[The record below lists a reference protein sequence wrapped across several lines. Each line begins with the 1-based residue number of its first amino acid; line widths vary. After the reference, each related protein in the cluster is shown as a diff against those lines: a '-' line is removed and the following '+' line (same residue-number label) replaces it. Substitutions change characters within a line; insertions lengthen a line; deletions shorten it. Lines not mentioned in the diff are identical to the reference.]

1 MKNFF
6 KKFFGNESKKDNK
19 MEITETS
26 IEDAKKFYSAMQF
39 EWIKGDNIGIKE
51 NYKDFFYDG
60 ENTFIVFDGGS
71 RINTSLLEEFM
82 IYYPAPP
89 KKTNVEN
96 AQYTEIVPRQ
106 SPNSTVTSIVYS
118 EDPVKNEA
126 KESPIY
132 KLLNKQKKNIVEVSI
147 KLKLNLPPKELFGV
161 LSSSFDD
168 AENEIIE
175 FVLDGIDI
183 EDIKK
188 SLSKS
193 IKEGYYN
200 LPTNVSK
207 NENPK
212 KTTKITKND
221 EQR

>member
-1 MKNFF
+1 MKTFF
-6 KKFFGNESKKDNK
+6 KKIFGSESKKDKK

-39 EWIKGDNIGIKE
+39 EWIKGDNAGTKE
-51 NYKDFFYDG
+51 NYKDFFHDG

-89 KKTNVEN
+89 KIVNVEN
-96 AQYTEIVPRQ
+96 AVYTEIVPKQ
-106 SPNSTVTSIVYS
+106 LPNSTVTSIVYS
-118 EDPVKNEA
+118 EESAKSEI

-183 EDIKK
+183 DDIKK
-188 SLSKS
+188 SLSQS

-200 LPTNVSK
+200 IPTSK
-207 NENPK
+207 TETVK
-212 KTTKITKND
+212 KANKAIKTD